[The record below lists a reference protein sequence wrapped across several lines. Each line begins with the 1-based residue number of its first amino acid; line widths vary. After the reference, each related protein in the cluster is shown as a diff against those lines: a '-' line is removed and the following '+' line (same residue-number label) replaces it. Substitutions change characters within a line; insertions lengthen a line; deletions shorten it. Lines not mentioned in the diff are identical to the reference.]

1 MFNAFIDGKPAY
13 ATSDLLEQ
21 HPTKPHLF
29 RVFGRVD
36 DQLMLSTG
44 EKTNPAPL
52 GPCHVLVCLALY
64 AHVSTSYTQRRS
76 CWRTRT
82 SMRVLCSVADGS
94 RTVSSSNPRRPSTPA
109 TRLHSRRTGTRSG
122 AGCPFVHVL
131 CCAMHAQADIVN
143 LIQAV
148 HREDERVCPI
158 TFPHLQR
165 GARSSHTTH
174 SPVHSRSPSD
184 LR

>member
-21 HPTKPHLF
+21 RPTKPHLF

-52 GPCHVLVCLALY
+52 GTCHVLVCLALY
-64 AHVSTSYTQRRS
+64 AHVSTSYTQRRF

-94 RTVSSSNPRRPSTPA
+94 RTVSSSSLRSPSTPA
-109 TRLHSRRTGTRSG
+109 TRLRSRRTETRSG
-122 AGCPFVHVL
+122 KHRPFVT
-131 CCAMHAQADIVN
+131 CCEMYTQADIAN
-143 LIQAV
+143 LVQAV
-148 HREDERVCPI
+148 HREDERVRPI
-158 TFPHLQR
+158 SLPHLQR

-174 SPVHSRSPSD
+174 STVHLRSLSK